1 MDSSHFTRSKARRPS
16 VSLDAPSDVEPD
28 DVAPEIAES
37 GSVGFQVKVAMG
49 PESLP
54 QELAVPS
61 SAPAPAEGG
70 SGQGSCGSLLAVVSL
85 GATGDRLDPA
95 SPHQEGQMSYTQDME
110 LPPHHVATTTKPLSD
125 SGVPGR
131 PPPVAAAVG
140 ERSTSSAARR
150 PSTPR
155 PPATSR
161 NLTIV

>member
-16 VSLDAPSDVEPD
+16 VSLDTPSDVEPD
-28 DVAPEIAES
+28 VAPEMAES
-37 GSVGFQVKVAMG
+37 GSVGFQVKVARG
-49 PESLP
+49 LESLP
-54 QELAVPS
+54 QEPAVPS

-70 SGQGSCGSLLAVVSL
+70 SGQGSCGFLLAVVSL

-140 ERSTSSAARR
+140 ERPTSSAARR